1 MEHRVGDVLTDATLR
16 LREAGVETPQLDSQ
30 LLMAHVLNCSR
41 LDLIAHPE
49 RVLTDSELIDFRTML
64 DKRSSRFPLAYI
76 LGCKEFYG
84 LELQISSGVLVPRPE
99 TELLVEECIK
109 RLRRDD
115 ALIADIGAGS
125 GTIAVALGISLPASK
140 IYSTEIS
147 TVALEVAQANVE
159 KHQLAERVSII
170 RGDLLVPLID
180 LDLKF
185 DAIVSNP
192 PYIST
197 AEIETLEPEVRLYE
211 PREALDGGEDGLDV
225 YRRLFPESLD
235 LLREDGFVGVEIGA
249 GQANSVRN
257 IAELAGYG
265 RIEVI
270 RDLAGI
276 ERIVIAYR

>member
-1 MEHRVGDVLTDATLR
+1 MADAMLR
-16 LREAGVETPQLDSQ
+16 LREAGVETPQLDAQ
-30 LLMAHVLNCSR
+30 LLMARALNCTR

-49 RVLTDSELIDFRTML
+49 RSLTNSELNDFHAML
-64 DKRSSRFPLAYI
+64 GKRSSRYPLAYI

-84 LELQISSGVLVPRPE
+84 LELQISPGVLVPRPE
-99 TELLVEECIK
+99 TELLVGECIN
-109 RLRRDD
+109 RLRRKD
-115 ALIADIGAGS
+115 AIIADIGAGS
-125 GTIAVALGISLPASK
+125 GAIAVALGANLISVK

-147 TVALEVAQANVE
+147 PVALEVARANVE

-170 RGDLLVPLID
+170 RGDLLVPLIG
-180 LDLKF
+180 LDVKF

-197 AEIETLEPEVRLYE
+197 SEIETLEPEVRLYE
-211 PREALDGGEDGLDV
+211 PKEALDGGADGLDL
-225 YRRLFPESLD
+225 YRRLFPEALL

-257 IAELAGYG
+257 IAELAGF
-265 RIEVI
+265 RQIEVI